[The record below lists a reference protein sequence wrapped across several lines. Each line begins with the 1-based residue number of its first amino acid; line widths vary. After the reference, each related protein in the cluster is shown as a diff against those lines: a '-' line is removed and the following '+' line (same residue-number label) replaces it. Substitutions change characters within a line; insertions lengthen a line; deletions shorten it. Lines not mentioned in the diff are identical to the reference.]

1 MPRTKSAAKRVRQNE
16 KKRKRNKAVKSKT
29 KNAKRRFFAAVEE
42 EDVEAAEERFREA
55 CGQLQKAVAKGVLHK
70 NKVARDQSRM
80 QRRLNE
86 LQEES
91 A

>member
-1 MPRTKSAAKRVRQNE
+1 MPTTKSAAKRVRQNE
-16 KKRKRNKAVKSKT
+16 KKRKRNKAVKTKT
-29 KNAKRRFFAAVEE
+29 KNAKKRFFAALEEGDVEE
-42 EDVEAAEERFREA
+42 AQERFREA
-55 CGQLQKAVAKGVLHK
+55 CRQLQKAAAKGVLHE
-70 NKVARDQSRM
+70 NKIARDQSRM

>member
-1 MPRTKSAAKRVRQNE
+1 MPKTKSAAKRVRQNE

-29 KNAKRRFFAAVEE
+29 KNVKKRFFAALEE
-42 EDVEAAEERFREA
+42 GDVEAAEESFRDA
-55 CGQLQKAVAKGVLHK
+55 CSQLQKAFAKGVLHK

-86 LQEES
+86 LQEET